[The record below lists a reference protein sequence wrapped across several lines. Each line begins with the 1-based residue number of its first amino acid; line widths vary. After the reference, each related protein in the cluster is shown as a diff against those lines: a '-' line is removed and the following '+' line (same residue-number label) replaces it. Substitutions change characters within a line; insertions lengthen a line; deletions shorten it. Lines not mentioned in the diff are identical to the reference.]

1 MDVIQLTGIRCY
13 GYTGYLPEER
23 FLGQWFE
30 VDLRIGV
37 NLATAGQSDR
47 IEDTLDYRSVITAV
61 KEIISLS
68 KFDLVEK
75 LAETIITTVLSF
87 DKVQQ
92 VELKLHKP
100 GAPIPDFGG
109 KITIELTRSNFFR
122 EGSPVRSE
130 GLAGGE
136 PLVIPS
142 DCRDRRQW

>member
-13 GYTGYLPEER
+13 GYTGYLQEER

-30 VDLRIGV
+30 VDLRMTV
-37 NLATAGQSDR
+37 DLAAAGQSDR
-47 IEDTLDYRSVITAV
+47 IEDTLDYRNVITAV

-75 LAETIITTVLSF
+75 LAETIIASVLSF
-87 DKVQQ
+87 EKVQQ

-109 KITIELTRSNFFR
+109 KITIELTRSK
-122 EGSPVRSE
+122 
-130 GLAGGE
+130 
-136 PLVIPS
+136 
-142 DCRDRRQW
+142 

>member
-13 GYTGYLPEER
+13 GYTGYLQEER

-37 NLATAGQSDR
+37 DLANAGQSDR

-75 LAETIITTVLSF
+75 LAQTIIASVLSF

-109 KITIELTRSNFFR
+109 KITIELTRSK
-122 EGSPVRSE
+122 
-130 GLAGGE
+130 
-136 PLVIPS
+136 
-142 DCRDRRQW
+142 